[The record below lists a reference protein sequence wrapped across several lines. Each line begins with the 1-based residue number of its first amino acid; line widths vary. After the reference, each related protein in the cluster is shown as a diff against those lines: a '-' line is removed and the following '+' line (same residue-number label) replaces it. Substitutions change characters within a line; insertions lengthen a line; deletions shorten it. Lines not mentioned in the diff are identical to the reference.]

1 MAAENNLTGADQLKK
16 VRELDFVQQ
25 FTHANLDKLIEVLG
39 VTRQIPMVEGTTL
52 YIYETT
58 GTLES
63 GVVAEGEVI
72 PLSKMEQT
80 KTAVGEITLNKW
92 RKAVSAEAISKS
104 GYDVAVAETDVA
116 LQRLIQKGIRTNLF
130 SFLNG
135 TINGSTSAEG
145 KTLQETLANA
155 WGQLQVKFEDDDAEP
170 VFFINP
176 LDVAEYLGTATI
188 TTQDAFGMN
197 YIEGFLG
204 LGTAILTSGVTK
216 GNVIATAKQNLIMY
230 YMNIG
235 GETARAFELTA
246 DQLGLVGIAS
256 GIKNTER
263 AQIESLAMSGIQFL
277 PEYGAGVI
285 KGTISGGRIA
295 SLSTAD
301 TGSHVADMAAPASAG
316 TSPEASIAA
325 IDEADLEVMTKS
337 QLLEYAAGMGIDGLK
352 SSMTKASIIDAI
364 RGADA

>member
-1 MAAENNLTGADQLKK
+1 MAAETNLTAAEQMKR
-16 VRELDFVQQ
+16 VREIDFIQQ
-25 FTHANLDKLIEVLG
+25 FTHGNLNKLIEVLG
-39 VTRQIPMVEGTTL
+39 VTRQIPMIEGTTL

-58 GTLES
+58 GELQS
-63 GVVAEGEVI
+63 GAVAEGDII
-72 PLSKMEQT
+72 PLSKMEQK

-104 GYDVAVAETDVA
+104 GYDTAVTETDTA
-116 LQRLIQKGIRTNLF
+116 LQRLIQKNIRTNLF
-130 SFLNG
+130 TFLNG
-135 TINGSTSAEG
+135 SIADSTSVQG
-145 KTLQETLANA
+145 KTLQEALANA

-188 TTQDAFGMN
+188 TTQDVFGLN
-197 YIEGFLG
+197 YIDGFIG
-204 LGTAILTSGVTK
+204 LGTAILASGVTK
-216 GNVIATAKQNLIMY
+216 GTIIATAKQNLIMY

-263 AQIESLAMSGIQFL
+263 ATIESLAMSGIQFL

-285 KGTISGGRIA
+285 KGTMSG
-295 SLSTAD
+295 
-301 TGSHVADMAAPASAG
+301 
-316 TSPEASIAA
+316 E
-325 IDEADLEVMTKS
+325 
-337 QLLEYAAGMGIDGLK
+337 
-352 SSMTKASIIDAI
+352 
-364 RGADA
+364 